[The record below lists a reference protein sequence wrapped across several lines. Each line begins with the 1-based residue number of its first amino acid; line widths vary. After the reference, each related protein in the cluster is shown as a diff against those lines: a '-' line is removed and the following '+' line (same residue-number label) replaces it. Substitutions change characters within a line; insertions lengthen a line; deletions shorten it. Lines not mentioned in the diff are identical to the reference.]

1 MDLSNTNQRAGGNPM
16 RSYIISRRH
25 EEFSWDKVPTL
36 QVDNHQWLE
45 PAPISVQA
53 QICYDDSALYVKMAA
68 VEPNIRA
75 EGKCE
80 TDFPHLDSCLEFF
93 FCPIPGNKQYINV
106 EFNPNGCMF
115 FGLGFPGNAA
125 IRMLPERELL
135 DIKTQRTDDGW
146 FVTYQIPY
154 DLIRHI
160 FPDFRAQSGM
170 KIRANCYK
178 CGFETVQQHYI
189 TWNKVELPNPSFHC
203 PDHFGEMI
211 FE

>member
-1 MDLSNTNQRAGGNPM
+1 M

-25 EEFSWDKVPTL
+25 EEFSWDKVPAL
-36 QVDNHQWLE
+36 QVDNHQWLA

-115 FGLGFPGNAA
+115 FGLGYPGNAA
-125 IRMLPERELL
+125 IRMLPERKLL
-135 DIKTQRTDDGW
+135 DIKTQRTEDGW
-146 FVTYQIPY
+146 YVTYQIPY

-160 FPDFRAQSGM
+160 FPDFKAQSGM

-178 CGFETVQQHYI
+178 CGFETVQRHYI

>member
-1 MDLSNTNQRAGGNPM
+1 M
-16 RSYIISRRH
+16 RSYIISRRN

-154 DLIRHI
+154 NLIRHI

-178 CGFETVQQHYI
+178 CGFETVQRHYI

>member
-1 MDLSNTNQRAGGNPM
+1 MDLSNTNQRAGGNTM
-16 RSYIISRRH
+16 RSYIISRRN

-154 DLIRHI
+154 NLIRHI

-178 CGFETVQQHYI
+178 CGFETVQRHYI